1 MTDLV
6 LTPSQTSGPL
16 FGFSLLFPGSDR
28 AADPADPGTVCL
40 TGQVLISGGKQPFAH
55 PHGLVEVWQAGQWT
69 RTRTDEN
76 GGYRVYLSRPA
87 ASRTPDGQ
95 PLAPAFTVAVF
106 GVGLLKQFV
115 TRAYLPDEEAA
126 NAADAVLRIV
136 PAAERSRLVGVL
148 ADDRTLVFDIQL
160 QGDRPTPCFSW

>member
-16 FGFSLLFPGSDR
+16 FGFSLLFPGCDR
-28 AADPADPGTVCL
+28 AADPDDPRTVCV
-40 TGQVLISGGKQPFAH
+40 TGRVIIGGGSPYAH
-55 PHGLVEVWQAGQWT
+55 PHGLVEVWHGEQWA
-69 RTRTDEN
+69 RARTDAD

-87 ASRTPDGQ
+87 PSRTPDGQ

-115 TRAYLPDEEAA
+115 TRAYLPDED
-126 NAADAVLRIV
+126 NADDAVLRLV
-136 PAAERSRLVGVL
+136 PEADRDRLVGVL
-148 ADDRTLVFDIQL
+148 AGERTLRFDIDL
-160 QGDRPTPCFSW
+160 KGERPTPCFGW